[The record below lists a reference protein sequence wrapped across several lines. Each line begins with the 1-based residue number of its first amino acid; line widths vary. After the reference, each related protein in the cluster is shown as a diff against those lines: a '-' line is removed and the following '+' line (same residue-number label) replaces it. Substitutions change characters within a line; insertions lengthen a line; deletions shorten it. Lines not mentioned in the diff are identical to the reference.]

1 MVTTLPTWLVLL
13 AALGGGV
20 IGALISGILLIL
32 NSHLQAKSANE
43 LHQRDFERLTRAESL
58 NRVKVAIDQGYH
70 LFNSIRLDPAMLD
83 EVLEHKKDEILH
95 YGLAITG
102 ARIAAG
108 AIGAKSLLDTIDELT
123 IAMNELAQDIDNTL
137 LSKTVE
143 PILIALEKQY
153 IELKIKL

>member
-1 MVTTLPTWLVLL
+1 
-13 AALGGGV
+13 
-20 IGALISGILLIL
+20 
-32 NSHLQAKSANE
+32 
-43 LHQRDFERLTRAESL
+43 
-58 NRVKVAIDQGYH
+58 
-70 LFNSIRLDPAMLD
+70 MLD